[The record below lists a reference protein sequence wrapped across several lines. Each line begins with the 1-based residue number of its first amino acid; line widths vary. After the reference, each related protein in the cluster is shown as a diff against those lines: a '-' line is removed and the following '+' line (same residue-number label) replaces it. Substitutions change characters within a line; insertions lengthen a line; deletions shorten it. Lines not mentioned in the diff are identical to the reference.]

1 MSRPRRC
8 VWPSVWVPQPEPLL
22 CFFQVFTTVD
32 PKRLKAQLQRSRRI
46 RGSREAR
53 RSVVGRPAL
62 ALEDP
67 LETET
72 WKGNIPAEYHAIS
85 VGFFEERPSGR
96 FGWLNARTGTWA
108 ACWTSSAWHD
118 SVRSCAAPRA
128 GCVEAPKIGIGG
140 YTLPPNNP
148 RLFHGPSLLFLR
160 SLGVLPERS
169 LRPAWVQARRLLCL
183 CVERPW
189 RCTAFGFFHSLDG
202 FQAYKALKWPG
213 SMPRDSER
221 SGIG

>member
-8 VWPSVWVPQPEPLL
+8 VWPSVCVPQPEPLL
-22 CFFQVFTTVD
+22 CFFQIFTTVD

-72 WKGNIPAEYHAIS
+72 WKGHIPAEYHAIS

-128 GCVEAPKIGIGG
+128 GCVEAPVGDGG
-140 YTLPPNNP
+140 R
-148 RLFHGPSLLFLR
+148 RLGSGATPCLLTILAFFMVLRCCFSGPSES
-160 SLGVLPERS
+160 SLNAVF
-169 LRPAWVQARRLLCL
+169 ARR
-183 CVERPW
+183 
-189 RCTAFGFFHSLDG
+189 GFRLVGYSV
-202 FQAYKALKWPG
+202 
-213 SMPRDSER
+213 SV
-221 SGIG
+221 